1 MLRHHV
7 RPHRRLVFA
16 FYCNC
21 VLEIDW
27 MGIGCILH
35 VILVNII
42 QTKADVIPYLSPL
55 LRATS
60 SDPIDKSPTPWIRPQ
75 PYIPHNLAFDSI
87 IN

>member
-1 MLRHHV
+1 MLITQIEVQSER
-7 RPHRRLVFA
+7 
-16 FYCNC
+16 YNC
-21 VLEIDW
+21 LARMQSLFLI
-27 MGIGCILH
+27 ICQQH